1 MIPEPVNNDTWTDF
15 LRLYHRLKGEKPL
28 ERSEQAR
35 RYAVCI
41 TEFEKVMAFYLIFCE
56 NGNFTGEIHSE

>member
-1 MIPEPVNNDTWTDF
+1 MIPEPVNDDTWTDF
-15 LRLYHRLKGEKPL
+15 LRLYQRLKDAKPTD
-28 ERSEQAR
+28 RSETAR

-56 NGNFTGEIHSE
+56 NENFTGEIHNE